1 LGPSNR
7 ACFSKEFF
15 ETTFIYFL
23 LLLLTIALEM
33 RIRFCAFL
41 VIATS
46 FYCSFANS
54 TPEVPE
60 FVEKQP
66 VLTVGAVDD
75 SLPCSVKVDGVF
87 KGFPIEVWRHVAEK
101 NGLNYSFQAI
111 SSYDKAIKLASQN
124 AVDLVV
130 SCHSVTPSRLR
141 IVDFSVPFQRSSIV
155 FVSRSINNVG
165 WKFFLKILQNE
176 VFWKCSIFL
185 VLMTTFA
192 SIAITRGFNV
202 NKILKNWMYLML
214 GSLTPIIDDKK
225 GNYPFILLA
234 GLSRVAFLSLIV
246 GTVAS
251 LVYTESKPI
260 DSRVAGRS
268 FLQNALGEGVVVM
281 DETSSK
287 AWLMDLMNKL
297 NIDNSSLQPISVKTN
312 GEKRNYLKSNKALH
326 FVDDSLTYKSVL
338 KDEGLS
344 SEFSPTIR
352 SMNVYPQ
359 SFVFSPRLSKKIRR
373 MINVEIANMSQTGM
387 LVEMI
392 NHWDYES
399 PYVNN

>member
-1 LGPSNR
+1 
-7 ACFSKEFF
+7 
-15 ETTFIYFL
+15 
-23 LLLLTIALEM
+23 M
-33 RIRFCAFL
+33 
-41 VIATS
+41 
-46 FYCSFANS
+46 
-54 TPEVPE
+54 
-60 FVEKQP
+60 
-66 VLTVGAVDD
+66 
-75 SLPCSVKVDGVF
+75 
-87 KGFPIEVWRHVAEK
+87 
-101 NGLNYSFQAI
+101 
-111 SSYDKAIKLASQN
+111 
-124 AVDLVV
+124 
-130 SCHSVTPSRLR
+130 
-141 IVDFSVPFQRSSIV
+141 
-155 FVSRSINNVG
+155 
-165 WKFFLKILQNE
+165 
-176 VFWKCSIFL
+176 
-185 VLMTTFA
+185 
-192 SIAITRGFNV
+192 
-202 NKILKNWMYLML
+202 
-214 GSLTPIIDDKK
+214 II
-225 GNYPFILLA
+225 
-234 GLSRVAFLSLIV
+234 

-268 FLQNALGEGVVVM
+268 FLQNALSEGVVVM

-297 NIDNSSLQPISVKTN
+297 NIDNSALQPISVKTN
-312 GEKRNYLKSNKALH
+312 AEKRNYLKSNKALH

-373 MINVEIANMSQTGM
+373 MINVEIAYMSQTGM